1 MALAHVGLVKAF
13 LLAGACPLPG
23 LLISTT
29 ARFLFPVYSSR
40 HRWPSPMLKNNR
52 LSGINH
58 YLLPDGHRR
67 NFWPRRCRFPTF
79 VCRQVSPLDDYVD
92 SVRINPPMSRFCP
105 VRNHSWLIKN
115 RSREK
120 NTTLRT
126 RTEQTHRR
134 EEERV
139 LPGKATILCVVQSRL
154 IQFRETMYKR
164 SMCAV
169 FNIKY

>member
-79 VCRQVSPLDDYVD
+79 VCRQVSPQD
-92 SVRINPPMSRFCP
+92 SVRINPPQSRFCP
-105 VRNHSWLIKN
+105 FQFAFNWNSIIVVRV
-115 RSREK
+115 SREK
-120 NTTLRT
+120 NIPSKTKTRDKDRTTRI
-126 RTEQTHRR
+126 
-134 EEERV
+134 EERTNGSYQENRPYFV
-139 LPGKATILCVVQSRL
+139 
-154 IQFRETMYKR
+154 
-164 SMCAV
+164 
-169 FNIKY
+169 